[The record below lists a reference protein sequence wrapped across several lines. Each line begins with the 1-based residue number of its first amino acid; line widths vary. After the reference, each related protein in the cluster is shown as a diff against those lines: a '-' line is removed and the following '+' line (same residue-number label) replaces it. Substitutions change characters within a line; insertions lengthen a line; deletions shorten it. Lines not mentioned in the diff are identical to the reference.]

1 MSSEAV
7 KVVPASGALP
17 APGADNIVGT
27 YQAPNPGAQPGE
39 VSDQPLTAQSAADPD
54 PQASV
59 DANKVDDKDRIQTAD
74 DPHPEATAKGA
85 TDPAV
90 HNPRGPLDGSGV
102 GNDGQPAV
110 ATRVEKPADEPTNDE
125 VHLHNRNAHRGVAAG
140 PSSEPVTRPVRR
152 DEV

>member
-1 MSSEAV
+1 MHTEYTPSPTQGENPMSEAV
-7 KVVPASGALP
+7 KVVPASGARP

-59 DANKVDDKDRIQTAD
+59 DANKIDAKDRIQTAD

-90 HNPRGPLDGSGV
+90 HNPRAPLEGSAV
-102 GNDGQPAV
+102 GNDGQPAPP
-110 ATRVEKPADEPTNDE
+110 ARVEKPAGEPTNDE
-125 VHLHNRNAHRGVAAG
+125 VHIHNR
-140 PSSEPVTRPVRR
+140 
-152 DEV
+152 